1 MTVKINSL
9 EVENVKRVKAVAL
22 EPAESG
28 LTVIGGR
35 NGQGKTSVLDA
46 IAWALGGDRKRPSEA
61 KRAGSATGPHLK
73 VQLSNGIVVER
84 KGKAGSLKV
93 TDPEGRKGGQQLLDS
108 FVGSLALDLPKF
120 LAMSDKDK
128 AKTLLEIIGVGDELA
143 RLELEEQTLYNRRT
157 GIGQMRDQKKGAAAD
172 MPMHPDAPAEP
183 VSAMELIQAQQE
195 ILARNGENQRKRQE
209 AHNIEARCDQMRDK
223 LADLTRRIDELKSER
238 AALNV
243 EYLKSVEDFGV
254 ASKTAEQL
262 QDESTAEIEAQLE
275 RIEAVN
281 AKVRDNQRR
290 ADAEREAE
298 ELAEQYDD
306 MTERIEAVRASKMA
320 LLDGADLPLP
330 GLVVENGLLAY
341 EGRRWDCMSGSE
353 QLRVATAIVRKL
365 KPECGFVLVDK
376 LEQMDADTMRE
387 FGEWAEG
394 EGLQVIATR
403 VSTGGECSIVI
414 EDGYGGAELGQAAE
428 RAPEFADAP
437 TVRTDA
443 NEPARVPILLPAD
456 KWVM

>member
-1 MTVKINSL
+1 M
-9 EVENVKRVKAVAL
+9 
-22 EPAESG
+22 
-28 LTVIGGR
+28 
-35 NGQGKTSVLDA
+35 LDA

-61 KRAGSATGPHLK
+61 KRAGSATDPHLK
-73 VQLSNGIVVER
+73 GAAVQRHRGGAQ
-84 KGKAGSLKV
+84 GKAGSPQGDRPRRAQGAASSCWTRSWV
-93 TDPEGRKGGQQLLDS
+93 RWR
-108 FVGSLALDLPKF
+108 LDLPKF
-120 LAMSDKDK
+120 LVMSDKDK

-209 AHNIEARCDQMRDK
+209 ARNIEARCDQMRDK

-320 LLDGADLPLP
+320 LLDG
-330 GLVVENGLLAY
+330 
-341 EGRRWDCMSGSE
+341 GRPASAGTRRGERAARLRGARWDCMSGSE
-353 QLRVATAIVRKL
+353 QLRVATAIVRK
-365 KPECGFVLVDK
+365 PAGVRVRAGG
-376 LEQMDADTMRE
+376 QAGADGRRDHARVRRV
-387 FGEWAEG
+387 GGGARAW
-394 EGLQVIATR
+394 QVIATR
-403 VSTGGECSIVI
+403 VSTGGECPSSS
-414 EDGYGGAELGQAAE
+414 
-428 RAPEFADAP
+428 
-437 TVRTDA
+437 RTDTA
-443 NEPARVPILLPAD
+443 ARPMRPSRATSSTAAPPTATD
-456 KWVM
+456 RRFSTRARSRPSSRPTPPRSG